1 MRKTLWSALALAAI
15 LILAGCGEQSHT
27 DGSGTDSATYTPD
40 AGYTLGNTDVVQL
53 NGFRAIDIEWVSGQ
67 VNVELYDG
75 EGIQLSET
83 MMDGSDAALKM
94 EWQVNEDKGTL
105 DIRSQPQLMS
115 ATEEK
120 ILTVKLPR
128 SMVLYG
134 LDIDAVSAGVS
145 VDLTDEDTLSL
156 SELDVTSVSGAI
168 SVYAANAGEI
178 SLSTTSGSISGSVR
192 TQKLEAD
199 SVSGS
204 IDLALDI
211 MPTELEAETS
221 SGSIVMQLCDLSTL
235 PSPLPVEFKTTSGKL
250 SSDVTFTTVKDAA
263 WEFQTVSGNVEG
275 RTGTEKAGKK
285 GPPFRAVIFCACQ
298 RTSSPTVGPLAAWDS
313 SVSMC
318 IVVAPPTL
326 TRTTTS
332 SKISLRPSPPQ
343 ATLMI
348 SPFLMPMAA
357 ASSSVTC
364 RWRFATMTPSDSS
377 TSPAGPISL
386 QAPEP
391 FTSPLSR
398 MGASMPRVRASVA
411 ETSTWS
417 ALRVGP
423 RMDTLAISFLGPTMV
438 RRSLQAYW
446 PG

>member
-15 LILAGCGEQSHT
+15 LILAGCGEQHRT
-27 DGSGTDSATYTPD
+27 DNGGTDSATYAPD

-75 EGIQLSET
+75 QGIELSET
-83 MMDGSDAALKM
+83 MMDGSDVALKM

-120 ILTVKLPR
+120 RLVVSLPR
-128 SMVLYG
+128 SLVLHG
-134 LDIDAVSAGVS
+134 LDIKTVSAGVS

-250 SSDVTFTTVKDAA
+250 SSDVTFTTVEDAA
-263 WEFQTVSGNVEG
+263 WEFQTVSGNVELL
-275 RTGTEKAGKK
+275 
-285 GPPFRAVIFCACQ
+285 
-298 RTSSPTVGPLAAWDS
+298 TV
-313 SVSMC
+313 
-318 IVVAPPTL
+318 
-326 TRTTTS
+326 R
-332 SKISLRPSPPQ
+332 
-343 ATLMI
+343 
-348 SPFLMPMAA
+348 
-357 ASSSVTC
+357 
-364 RWRFATMTPSDSS
+364 
-377 TSPAGPISL
+377 
-386 QAPEP
+386 
-391 FTSPLSR
+391 
-398 MGASMPRVRASVA
+398 
-411 ETSTWS
+411 
-417 ALRVGP
+417 
-423 RMDTLAISFLGPTMV
+423 
-438 RRSLQAYW
+438 
-446 PG
+446 

>member
-1 MRKTLWSALALAAI
+1 MRKTLWTALALVMV
-15 LILAGCGEQSHT
+15 LTLAGCGEQSHT

-75 EGIQLSET
+75 QGIELSET
-83 MMDGSDAALKM
+83 MMDGSDVALKM

-120 ILTVKLPR
+120 RLVVRLPR
-128 SMVLYG
+128 SLVLHG
-134 LDIDAVSAGVS
+134 LDIKTVSAGVS
-145 VDLTDEDTLSL
+145 VDLTDEDTLTL
-156 SELDVTSVSGAI
+156 QELDVTSVSGEI

-199 SVSGS
+199 SGSGS

-263 WEFQTVSGNVEG
+263 WEFQTVSGNVELL
-275 RTGTEKAGKK
+275 
-285 GPPFRAVIFCACQ
+285 
-298 RTSSPTVGPLAAWDS
+298 TV
-313 SVSMC
+313 
-318 IVVAPPTL
+318 
-326 TRTTTS
+326 R
-332 SKISLRPSPPQ
+332 
-343 ATLMI
+343 
-348 SPFLMPMAA
+348 
-357 ASSSVTC
+357 
-364 RWRFATMTPSDSS
+364 
-377 TSPAGPISL
+377 
-386 QAPEP
+386 
-391 FTSPLSR
+391 
-398 MGASMPRVRASVA
+398 
-411 ETSTWS
+411 
-417 ALRVGP
+417 
-423 RMDTLAISFLGPTMV
+423 
-438 RRSLQAYW
+438 
-446 PG
+446 

>member
-15 LILAGCGEQSHT
+15 LILAGCGEQHRT
-27 DGSGTDSATYTPD
+27 DNGGTDSATYTPD

-75 EGIQLSET
+75 QGIELSET
-83 MMDGSDAALKM
+83 MMDGSDVALKM

-120 ILTVKLPR
+120 RLVVSLPR
-128 SMVLYG
+128 SLVLHG
-134 LDIDAVSAGVS
+134 LDIKTVSAGVS

-192 TQKLEAD
+192 TQKLETD

-263 WEFQTVSGNVEG
+263 WEFQTVSGNVELL
-275 RTGTEKAGKK
+275 
-285 GPPFRAVIFCACQ
+285 
-298 RTSSPTVGPLAAWDS
+298 TV
-313 SVSMC
+313 
-318 IVVAPPTL
+318 
-326 TRTTTS
+326 R
-332 SKISLRPSPPQ
+332 
-343 ATLMI
+343 
-348 SPFLMPMAA
+348 
-357 ASSSVTC
+357 
-364 RWRFATMTPSDSS
+364 
-377 TSPAGPISL
+377 
-386 QAPEP
+386 
-391 FTSPLSR
+391 
-398 MGASMPRVRASVA
+398 
-411 ETSTWS
+411 
-417 ALRVGP
+417 
-423 RMDTLAISFLGPTMV
+423 
-438 RRSLQAYW
+438 
-446 PG
+446 

>member
-1 MRKTLWSALALAAI
+1 MRKTLWSALALVMV
-15 LILAGCGEQSHT
+15 LTLAGCGEQSHT

-120 ILTVKLPR
+120 RLVVRLPR
-128 SMVLYG
+128 SLVLHE
-134 LDIDAVSAGVS
+134 LDIKTVSAGVS
-145 VDLTDEDTLSL
+145 VDLTDEDTLTL
-156 SELDVTSVSGAI
+156 QELDVTSVSGEI

-199 SVSGS
+199 SGSGS

-250 SSDVTFTTVKDAA
+250 SSDVTFTTVEDAA
-263 WEFQTVSGNVEG
+263 WEFQTVSGNVELL
-275 RTGTEKAGKK
+275 
-285 GPPFRAVIFCACQ
+285 
-298 RTSSPTVGPLAAWDS
+298 TV
-313 SVSMC
+313 
-318 IVVAPPTL
+318 
-326 TRTTTS
+326 R
-332 SKISLRPSPPQ
+332 
-343 ATLMI
+343 
-348 SPFLMPMAA
+348 
-357 ASSSVTC
+357 
-364 RWRFATMTPSDSS
+364 
-377 TSPAGPISL
+377 
-386 QAPEP
+386 
-391 FTSPLSR
+391 
-398 MGASMPRVRASVA
+398 
-411 ETSTWS
+411 
-417 ALRVGP
+417 
-423 RMDTLAISFLGPTMV
+423 
-438 RRSLQAYW
+438 
-446 PG
+446 

>member
-15 LILAGCGEQSHT
+15 LILAGCGEQHRT
-27 DGSGTDSATYTPD
+27 DNGGTDSATYTPD

-120 ILTVKLPR
+120 RLVVRLPR
-128 SMVLYG
+128 SLVLHG
-134 LDIDAVSAGVS
+134 LDIKTVSAGVS
-145 VDLTDEDTLSL
+145 VDLTDEDTLTL
-156 SELDVTSVSGAI
+156 QELDVTSVSGVI

-178 SLSTTSGSISGSVR
+178 SLSTTSGGISGSVR

-250 SSDVTFTTVKDAA
+250 SSDVTFTTVEDAA
-263 WEFQTVSGNVEG
+263 WEFQTVSGNVELL
-275 RTGTEKAGKK
+275 
-285 GPPFRAVIFCACQ
+285 
-298 RTSSPTVGPLAAWDS
+298 TV
-313 SVSMC
+313 
-318 IVVAPPTL
+318 
-326 TRTTTS
+326 R
-332 SKISLRPSPPQ
+332 
-343 ATLMI
+343 
-348 SPFLMPMAA
+348 
-357 ASSSVTC
+357 
-364 RWRFATMTPSDSS
+364 
-377 TSPAGPISL
+377 
-386 QAPEP
+386 
-391 FTSPLSR
+391 
-398 MGASMPRVRASVA
+398 
-411 ETSTWS
+411 
-417 ALRVGP
+417 
-423 RMDTLAISFLGPTMV
+423 
-438 RRSLQAYW
+438 
-446 PG
+446 

>member
-40 AGYTLGNTDVVQL
+40 AGYTLDNTDVVQL

-120 ILTVKLPR
+120 RLVVRLPR
-128 SMVLYG
+128 SLVLHG
-134 LDIDAVSAGVS
+134 LDIKTVSAGVS
-145 VDLTDEDTLSL
+145 VNLTDEDTLTL
-156 SELDVTSVSGAI
+156 QELDVTSVSGEI
-168 SVYAANAGEI
+168 SVYAATAGEI

-211 MPTELEAETS
+211 TPAELEAETT
-221 SGSIVMQLCDLSTL
+221 SGKIVMQLCDLSTL

-250 SSDVTFTTVKDAA
+250 SSDVTLTTVQDAA
-263 WEFQTVSGNVEG
+263 WEFQTVSGNVNLC
-275 RTGTEKAGKK
+275 TIK
-285 GPPFRAVIFCACQ
+285 
-298 RTSSPTVGPLAAWDS
+298 
-313 SVSMC
+313 
-318 IVVAPPTL
+318 
-326 TRTTTS
+326 
-332 SKISLRPSPPQ
+332 
-343 ATLMI
+343 
-348 SPFLMPMAA
+348 
-357 ASSSVTC
+357 
-364 RWRFATMTPSDSS
+364 
-377 TSPAGPISL
+377 
-386 QAPEP
+386 
-391 FTSPLSR
+391 
-398 MGASMPRVRASVA
+398 
-411 ETSTWS
+411 
-417 ALRVGP
+417 
-423 RMDTLAISFLGPTMV
+423 
-438 RRSLQAYW
+438 
-446 PG
+446 

>member
-15 LILAGCGEQSHT
+15 LILAGCGEQNHT

-40 AGYTLGNTDVVQL
+40 AGYTLGNTNVVQL

-105 DIRSQPQLMS
+105 DIRFQPQLMS

-120 ILTVKLPR
+120 RLVVRLPR
-128 SMVLYG
+128 SLVLHG
-134 LDIDAVSAGVS
+134 LDIKTVSAGVS
-145 VDLTDEDTLSL
+145 VDLTDEDTLTL
-156 SELDVTSVSGAI
+156 QELDVTSVSGEI

-178 SLSTTSGSISGSVR
+178 SLSTTSGSINGSVR

-250 SSDVTFTTVKDAA
+250 SSDVTFTTVEDAA
-263 WEFQTVSGNVEG
+263 WEFKTVSGNVELL
-275 RTGTEKAGKK
+275 
-285 GPPFRAVIFCACQ
+285 
-298 RTSSPTVGPLAAWDS
+298 TV
-313 SVSMC
+313 
-318 IVVAPPTL
+318 
-326 TRTTTS
+326 R
-332 SKISLRPSPPQ
+332 
-343 ATLMI
+343 
-348 SPFLMPMAA
+348 
-357 ASSSVTC
+357 
-364 RWRFATMTPSDSS
+364 
-377 TSPAGPISL
+377 
-386 QAPEP
+386 
-391 FTSPLSR
+391 
-398 MGASMPRVRASVA
+398 
-411 ETSTWS
+411 
-417 ALRVGP
+417 
-423 RMDTLAISFLGPTMV
+423 
-438 RRSLQAYW
+438 
-446 PG
+446 

>member
-1 MRKTLWSALALAAI
+1 MRKTLWSALALAVI

-53 NGFRAIDIEWVSGQ
+53 NGFRSIDIEWVSGQ

-120 ILTVKLPR
+120 RLVVRLPR
-128 SMVLYG
+128 SLVLHE
-134 LDIDAVSAGVS
+134 LDIKTVSAGVS
-145 VDLTDEDTLSL
+145 VDLTDEDTLTL
-156 SELDVTSVSGAI
+156 QELDVTSVSGEI

-199 SVSGS
+199 SGSGS

-235 PSPLPVEFKTTSGKL
+235 PSPLPVEFKTTSGKF
-250 SSDVTFTTVKDAA
+250 SSDVTFTTVEDAA
-263 WEFQTVSGNVEG
+263 WEFQTVSGNVELL
-275 RTGTEKAGKK
+275 
-285 GPPFRAVIFCACQ
+285 
-298 RTSSPTVGPLAAWDS
+298 TV
-313 SVSMC
+313 
-318 IVVAPPTL
+318 
-326 TRTTTS
+326 R
-332 SKISLRPSPPQ
+332 
-343 ATLMI
+343 
-348 SPFLMPMAA
+348 
-357 ASSSVTC
+357 
-364 RWRFATMTPSDSS
+364 
-377 TSPAGPISL
+377 
-386 QAPEP
+386 
-391 FTSPLSR
+391 
-398 MGASMPRVRASVA
+398 
-411 ETSTWS
+411 
-417 ALRVGP
+417 
-423 RMDTLAISFLGPTMV
+423 
-438 RRSLQAYW
+438 
-446 PG
+446 

>member
-1 MRKTLWSALALAAI
+1 MRKTLWSALALA
-15 LILAGCGEQSHT
+15 LVMVLTLAGCGEQHRT
-27 DGSGTDSATYTPD
+27 DNGGTDSATYTPD

-83 MMDGSDAALKM
+83 LADGSAVTLQM
-94 EWQVNEDKGTL
+94 EWRVDEDDSEL
-105 DIRSQPQLMS
+105 EIRSQPQLMS
-115 ATEEK
+115 STEEK

-134 LDIDAVSAGVS
+134 LDIDAVSASVS

-199 SVSGS
+199 SGSGS

-235 PSPLPVEFKTTSGKL
+235 PSPLPVEFKTTRGKL

-263 WEFQTVSGNVEG
+263 WEFKTVSGNVELL
-275 RTGTEKAGKK
+275 
-285 GPPFRAVIFCACQ
+285 
-298 RTSSPTVGPLAAWDS
+298 TV
-313 SVSMC
+313 
-318 IVVAPPTL
+318 
-326 TRTTTS
+326 R
-332 SKISLRPSPPQ
+332 
-343 ATLMI
+343 
-348 SPFLMPMAA
+348 
-357 ASSSVTC
+357 
-364 RWRFATMTPSDSS
+364 
-377 TSPAGPISL
+377 
-386 QAPEP
+386 
-391 FTSPLSR
+391 
-398 MGASMPRVRASVA
+398 
-411 ETSTWS
+411 
-417 ALRVGP
+417 
-423 RMDTLAISFLGPTMV
+423 
-438 RRSLQAYW
+438 
-446 PG
+446 

>member
-1 MRKTLWSALALAAI
+1 MRKTLWSALALVMV
-15 LILAGCGEQSHT
+15 LTLAGCGEQHST
-27 DGSGTDSATYTPD
+27 DGSVTDSATYTPD

-83 MMDGSDAALKM
+83 LADGSDVTLQM
-94 EWQVNEDKGTL
+94 EWRVDEDDSEL
-105 DIRSQPQLMS
+105 EIRSQPQLMS
-115 ATEEK
+115 STEEK

-263 WEFQTVSGNVEG
+263 WEFKTVSGNVELL
-275 RTGTEKAGKK
+275 
-285 GPPFRAVIFCACQ
+285 
-298 RTSSPTVGPLAAWDS
+298 TV
-313 SVSMC
+313 
-318 IVVAPPTL
+318 
-326 TRTTTS
+326 R
-332 SKISLRPSPPQ
+332 
-343 ATLMI
+343 
-348 SPFLMPMAA
+348 
-357 ASSSVTC
+357 
-364 RWRFATMTPSDSS
+364 
-377 TSPAGPISL
+377 
-386 QAPEP
+386 
-391 FTSPLSR
+391 
-398 MGASMPRVRASVA
+398 
-411 ETSTWS
+411 
-417 ALRVGP
+417 
-423 RMDTLAISFLGPTMV
+423 
-438 RRSLQAYW
+438 
-446 PG
+446 

>member
-83 MMDGSDAALKM
+83 LADGSDVTLQM
-94 EWQVNEDKGTL
+94 EWRVDEDDSEL

-115 ATEEK
+115 STEEK

-168 SVYAANAGEI
+168 SVYAANA
-178 SLSTTSGSISGSVR
+178 SGSISGSVR
-192 TQKLEAD
+192 TQKLETD

-263 WEFQTVSGNVEG
+263 WEFQTVSGNVELL
-275 RTGTEKAGKK
+275 
-285 GPPFRAVIFCACQ
+285 
-298 RTSSPTVGPLAAWDS
+298 TV
-313 SVSMC
+313 
-318 IVVAPPTL
+318 
-326 TRTTTS
+326 R
-332 SKISLRPSPPQ
+332 
-343 ATLMI
+343 
-348 SPFLMPMAA
+348 
-357 ASSSVTC
+357 
-364 RWRFATMTPSDSS
+364 
-377 TSPAGPISL
+377 
-386 QAPEP
+386 
-391 FTSPLSR
+391 
-398 MGASMPRVRASVA
+398 
-411 ETSTWS
+411 
-417 ALRVGP
+417 
-423 RMDTLAISFLGPTMV
+423 
-438 RRSLQAYW
+438 
-446 PG
+446 

>member
-1 MRKTLWSALALAAI
+1 MRKTLRSALALAAI

-105 DIRSQPQLMS
+105 DIHSQPQLMS

-120 ILTVKLPR
+120 RLVVRLPR
-128 SMVLYG
+128 SLVLHG
-134 LDIDAVSAGVS
+134 LDIKTVSAGVS
-145 VDLTDEDTLSL
+145 VDLTDEDTLTL
-156 SELDVTSVSGAI
+156 QELDVTSVSGEI

-250 SSDVTFTTVKDAA
+250 SSDVTFTTVKDTA
-263 WEFQTVSGNVEG
+263 WEFQTVSGNVELL
-275 RTGTEKAGKK
+275 
-285 GPPFRAVIFCACQ
+285 
-298 RTSSPTVGPLAAWDS
+298 TV
-313 SVSMC
+313 
-318 IVVAPPTL
+318 
-326 TRTTTS
+326 R
-332 SKISLRPSPPQ
+332 
-343 ATLMI
+343 
-348 SPFLMPMAA
+348 
-357 ASSSVTC
+357 
-364 RWRFATMTPSDSS
+364 
-377 TSPAGPISL
+377 
-386 QAPEP
+386 
-391 FTSPLSR
+391 
-398 MGASMPRVRASVA
+398 
-411 ETSTWS
+411 
-417 ALRVGP
+417 
-423 RMDTLAISFLGPTMV
+423 
-438 RRSLQAYW
+438 
-446 PG
+446 

>member
-1 MRKTLWSALALAAI
+1 MRKTHWSALALALA
-15 LILAGCGEQSHT
+15 LVMVLTLAGCGEQHRT
-27 DGSGTDSATYTPD
+27 DNGGTDSATYTPD
-40 AGYTLGNTDVVQL
+40 VGYTLGNTDVVQL

-83 MMDGSDAALKM
+83 LADGSDVTLQM
-94 EWQVNEDKGTL
+94 EWRVDEDDSEL
-105 DIRSQPQLMS
+105 EIRSQPQLMS
-115 ATEEK
+115 STEEK

-192 TQKLEAD
+192 T
-199 SVSGS
+199 

-250 SSDVTFTTVKDAA
+250 SSDVTFTTVEDAA
-263 WEFQTVSGNVEG
+263 WEFQTVSGNVELL
-275 RTGTEKAGKK
+275 
-285 GPPFRAVIFCACQ
+285 
-298 RTSSPTVGPLAAWDS
+298 TV
-313 SVSMC
+313 
-318 IVVAPPTL
+318 
-326 TRTTTS
+326 R
-332 SKISLRPSPPQ
+332 
-343 ATLMI
+343 
-348 SPFLMPMAA
+348 
-357 ASSSVTC
+357 
-364 RWRFATMTPSDSS
+364 
-377 TSPAGPISL
+377 
-386 QAPEP
+386 
-391 FTSPLSR
+391 
-398 MGASMPRVRASVA
+398 
-411 ETSTWS
+411 
-417 ALRVGP
+417 
-423 RMDTLAISFLGPTMV
+423 
-438 RRSLQAYW
+438 
-446 PG
+446 

>member
-120 ILTVKLPR
+120 RLVVRLPR
-128 SMVLYG
+128 SLVLHG
-134 LDIDAVSAGVS
+134 LDIKTVSAGVS
-145 VDLTDEDTLSL
+145 VDLTDEDTLTL
-156 SELDVTSVSGAI
+156 QELDVTSVSGEI

-211 MPTELEAETS
+211 VPTELEAETS

-235 PSPLPVEFKTTSGKL
+235 LSPLPVEFKTTSGKL
-250 SSDVTFTTVKDAA
+250 SSDVTFTTVEDAA
-263 WEFQTVSGNVEG
+263 WEFKTVSGNVELL
-275 RTGTEKAGKK
+275 
-285 GPPFRAVIFCACQ
+285 
-298 RTSSPTVGPLAAWDS
+298 TV
-313 SVSMC
+313 
-318 IVVAPPTL
+318 
-326 TRTTTS
+326 R
-332 SKISLRPSPPQ
+332 
-343 ATLMI
+343 
-348 SPFLMPMAA
+348 
-357 ASSSVTC
+357 
-364 RWRFATMTPSDSS
+364 
-377 TSPAGPISL
+377 
-386 QAPEP
+386 
-391 FTSPLSR
+391 
-398 MGASMPRVRASVA
+398 
-411 ETSTWS
+411 
-417 ALRVGP
+417 
-423 RMDTLAISFLGPTMV
+423 
-438 RRSLQAYW
+438 
-446 PG
+446 

>member
-40 AGYTLGNTDVVQL
+40 TGYTLGNTDVVQL

-120 ILTVKLPR
+120 RLVVRLPR
-128 SMVLYG
+128 SLVLHE
-134 LDIDAVSAGVS
+134 LDIKTVSAGVS
-145 VDLTDEDTLSL
+145 VDLTDEDTLTL
-156 SELDVTSVSGAI
+156 QELDVTSVSGEI

-235 PSPLPVEFKTTSGKL
+235 PSPLSVEFKTTSGKL
-250 SSDVTFTTVKDAA
+250 SSDVTFTTVEDAA
-263 WEFQTVSGNVEG
+263 WEFQTVSGNV
-275 RTGTEKAGKK
+275 KLL
-285 GPPFRAVIFCACQ
+285 
-298 RTSSPTVGPLAAWDS
+298 TV
-313 SVSMC
+313 
-318 IVVAPPTL
+318 
-326 TRTTTS
+326 R
-332 SKISLRPSPPQ
+332 
-343 ATLMI
+343 
-348 SPFLMPMAA
+348 
-357 ASSSVTC
+357 
-364 RWRFATMTPSDSS
+364 
-377 TSPAGPISL
+377 
-386 QAPEP
+386 
-391 FTSPLSR
+391 
-398 MGASMPRVRASVA
+398 
-411 ETSTWS
+411 
-417 ALRVGP
+417 
-423 RMDTLAISFLGPTMV
+423 
-438 RRSLQAYW
+438 
-446 PG
+446 

>member
-1 MRKTLWSALALAAI
+1 MRKTLWSALALVMV
-15 LILAGCGEQSHT
+15 LTLAGCGEQHHT

-120 ILTVKLPR
+120 RLVVRLPR
-128 SMVLYG
+128 SLVLHG
-134 LDIDAVSAGVS
+134 LDIKTVSAGVS
-145 VDLTDEDTLSL
+145 VDLTDEDTLTL
-156 SELDVTSVSGAI
+156 QELDVTSVSGEI

-250 SSDVTFTTVKDAA
+250 SSDVTFTTVEDAA
-263 WEFQTVSGNVEG
+263 WEFQTVSGNVELL
-275 RTGTEKAGKK
+275 
-285 GPPFRAVIFCACQ
+285 
-298 RTSSPTVGPLAAWDS
+298 TV
-313 SVSMC
+313 
-318 IVVAPPTL
+318 
-326 TRTTTS
+326 R
-332 SKISLRPSPPQ
+332 
-343 ATLMI
+343 
-348 SPFLMPMAA
+348 
-357 ASSSVTC
+357 
-364 RWRFATMTPSDSS
+364 
-377 TSPAGPISL
+377 
-386 QAPEP
+386 
-391 FTSPLSR
+391 
-398 MGASMPRVRASVA
+398 
-411 ETSTWS
+411 
-417 ALRVGP
+417 
-423 RMDTLAISFLGPTMV
+423 
-438 RRSLQAYW
+438 
-446 PG
+446 

>member
-1 MRKTLWSALALAAI
+1 MRKTLWTALALVMV
-15 LILAGCGEQSHT
+15 LTLAGCGEQHRT
-27 DGSGTDSATYTPD
+27 DNGGTDSATYTPD

-120 ILTVKLPR
+120 RLVVRLPR
-128 SMVLYG
+128 SLVLHG
-134 LDIDAVSAGVS
+134 LDIKTVSAGVS
-145 VDLTDEDTLSL
+145 VDLTDEDTLTL
-156 SELDVTSVSGAI
+156 QELDVTSVSGEI

-211 MPTELEAETS
+211 MPTDLEAETS

-250 SSDVTFTTVKDAA
+250 SSDVTFTTVEDAA
-263 WEFQTVSGNVEG
+263 WEFQTVSGNVELL
-275 RTGTEKAGKK
+275 
-285 GPPFRAVIFCACQ
+285 
-298 RTSSPTVGPLAAWDS
+298 TV
-313 SVSMC
+313 
-318 IVVAPPTL
+318 
-326 TRTTTS
+326 R
-332 SKISLRPSPPQ
+332 
-343 ATLMI
+343 
-348 SPFLMPMAA
+348 
-357 ASSSVTC
+357 
-364 RWRFATMTPSDSS
+364 
-377 TSPAGPISL
+377 
-386 QAPEP
+386 
-391 FTSPLSR
+391 
-398 MGASMPRVRASVA
+398 
-411 ETSTWS
+411 
-417 ALRVGP
+417 
-423 RMDTLAISFLGPTMV
+423 
-438 RRSLQAYW
+438 
-446 PG
+446 

>member
-40 AGYTLGNTDVVQL
+40 TGYTLGNTDVVQL

-120 ILTVKLPR
+120 RLVVRLPR
-128 SMVLYG
+128 SLVLHE
-134 LDIDAVSAGVS
+134 LDIKTVSAGVS
-145 VDLTDEDTLSL
+145 VDLTDEDTLTL
-156 SELDVTSVSGAI
+156 QELDVTSVSGEI

-250 SSDVTFTTVKDAA
+250 SSDVTFTTVEDAA
-263 WEFQTVSGNVEG
+263 WEFQTVSGNV
-275 RTGTEKAGKK
+275 KLL
-285 GPPFRAVIFCACQ
+285 
-298 RTSSPTVGPLAAWDS
+298 TV
-313 SVSMC
+313 
-318 IVVAPPTL
+318 
-326 TRTTTS
+326 R
-332 SKISLRPSPPQ
+332 
-343 ATLMI
+343 
-348 SPFLMPMAA
+348 
-357 ASSSVTC
+357 
-364 RWRFATMTPSDSS
+364 
-377 TSPAGPISL
+377 
-386 QAPEP
+386 
-391 FTSPLSR
+391 
-398 MGASMPRVRASVA
+398 
-411 ETSTWS
+411 
-417 ALRVGP
+417 
-423 RMDTLAISFLGPTMV
+423 
-438 RRSLQAYW
+438 
-446 PG
+446 